1 MWVAVALCLLV
12 QYLSSEAKVAVLPML
27 RHNDGIVGGEDID
40 ISEAPYQVSLQVKGR
55 HYCEGT
61 LVAKDIVITAAHC
74 LNSYFHLFKCLIFR
88 KVTKLNL
95 KFLVA
100 IYAQFPVS
108 IEKLF
113 CFSLDASIYQ
123 IRAGSSF
130 SDRDGE
136 LYLVAKVL
144 PHPKFD
150 YEEFDSDIGIVW
162 LSEPVEVSDKIAT
175 VEMKECVDE
184 VPDGD
189 IVQVTGW
196 GWTEPIRSLAH
207 NDLMLQRV
215 LIPKIA
221 DSKCRDAYD
230 HLFTENMLCAGL
242 PEGGKNACFDS
253 GGPLIHNGKLA
264 GVVSF
269 SRGCARPDY
278 PAVYAKV
285 SALRKWINEQL
296 NGDKK
301 P

>member
-1 MWVAVALCLLV
+1 MWGAVALCLLV

-55 HYCEGT
+55 HYCGGT

-74 LNSYFHLFKCLIFR
+74 LNS
-88 KVTKLNL
+88 
-95 KFLVA
+95 
-100 IYAQFPVS
+100 
-108 IEKLF
+108 
-113 CFSLDASIYQ
+113 LDASNYQ
-123 IRAGSSF
+123 IRAGSSY

-136 LYLVAKVL
+136 LYPVANVL

-150 YEEFDSDIGIVW
+150 YEELDSDIGIVW
-162 LSEPVEVSDKIAT
+162 LSKPVEVSDKVGCWLKP
-175 VEMKECVDE
+175 VEMKGVGEE

-196 GWTEPIRSLAH
+196 GSTEPARSLAR

-215 LIPKIA
+215 LIPKVA
-221 DSKCRDAYD
+221 DSKCRDAYGKY
-230 HLFTENMLCAGL
+230 FTGNMLCAGL
-242 PEGGKNACFDS
+242 PEGGKNACYGDS

-269 SRGCARPDY
+269 GIGCARPDY

-285 SALRKWINEQL
+285 SALRGWIDEQL
-296 NGDKK
+296 K
-301 P
+301 